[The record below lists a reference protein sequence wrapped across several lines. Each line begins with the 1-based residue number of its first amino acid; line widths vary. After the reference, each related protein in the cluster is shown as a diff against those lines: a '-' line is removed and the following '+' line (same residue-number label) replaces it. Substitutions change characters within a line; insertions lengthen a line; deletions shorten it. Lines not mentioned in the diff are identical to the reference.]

1 MMFLFEEIVV
11 EGAMILATLA
21 ATACLLVVVLGFT
34 LQLRARRTAAR
45 AADPTVHGAL
55 VAERAAR
62 PMSTF
67 TPSHN

>member
-1 MMFLFEEIVV
+1 MMFLLEEVVV
-11 EGAMILATLA
+11 EGGMILATLT
-21 ATACLLVVVLGFT
+21 ATACLLVVVLGFV
-34 LQLRARRTAAR
+34 LQYRSRRNAAR
-45 AADPTVHGAL
+45 AADPAAHGTL